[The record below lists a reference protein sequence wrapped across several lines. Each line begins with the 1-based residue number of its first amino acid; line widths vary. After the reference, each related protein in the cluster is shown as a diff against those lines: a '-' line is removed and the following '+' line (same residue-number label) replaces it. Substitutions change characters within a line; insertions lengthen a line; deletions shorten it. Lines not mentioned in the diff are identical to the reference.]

1 MKILVVSQYFWPEN
15 FRINDLVKEWNKDK
29 IQVEILTGIPNYPSG
44 VIFENYKKNKNNFD
58 FYETAKYIEYQWY
71 LEEVGLDLK
80 FLLII

>member
-29 IQVEILTGIPNYPSG
+29 FQVEILTGIPNYPSG
-44 VIFENYKKNKNNFD
+44 VIFENYKKIKIILIFMKQQ
-58 FYETAKYIEYQWY
+58 KYIEYQWY
-71 LEEVGLDLK
+71 LEEMGLDLK